1 MKFYAT
7 SYRRCLLDDYKYV
20 QNQLPPPK
28 KENSVFIQQ
37 IERIHL
43 KRDAL
48 KNKIKNLELWQKRQA
63 GQAHRPLCTIQP
75 VLVLH
80 VGTHVKPSIFTRLF
94 LASLESYCVKKLST
108 DRYTDPCQSAQKP
121 CCCSSHYIMCLQDTQ
136 TVIVGKKKK
145 NTT

>member
-48 KNKIKNLELWQKRQA
+48 KNKIFRTVTETSSWA
-63 GQAHRPLCTIQP
+63 GP
-75 VLVLH
+75 
-80 VGTHVKPSIFTRLF
+80 
-94 LASLESYCVKKLST
+94 
-108 DRYTDPCQSAQKP
+108 
-121 CCCSSHYIMCLQDTQ
+121 
-136 TVIVGKKKK
+136 
-145 NTT
+145 